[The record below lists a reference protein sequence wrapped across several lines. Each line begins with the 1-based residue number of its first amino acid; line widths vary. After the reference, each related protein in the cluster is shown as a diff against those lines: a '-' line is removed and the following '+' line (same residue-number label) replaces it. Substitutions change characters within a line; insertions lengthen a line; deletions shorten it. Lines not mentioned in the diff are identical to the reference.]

1 LGKWVFFLEPVCGKR
16 QNCAQF
22 GRSGAS
28 MPWGISFPSA
38 ARLYWHV
45 IFPGKGMKA
54 FFLRIYDIYR
64 FMLRFFR
71 EAFVPP
77 YEYKEVI
84 NQFFEVGINS
94 LAIISLTGFIT
105 GVVFT
110 KQSRSSLAEFGA
122 TSWLPSLMAIA
133 IIRALAPLVTALIIA
148 GKVGSNIGAEIGS
161 MRVTEQIEAM
171 EVSSTN
177 PFKFL
182 VVSRILATT
191 CMLPVLAAYMGF
203 VGMLGA
209 YLNVHR
215 NEQTGFTLFFQSAF
229 ARITFLDVYVL
240 VFKSAVYG
248 FTIGLTGC
256 FNGYYASQGTVGV
269 GRAANT
275 SVVVSMFLIF
285 VEEMIIVTLVN
296 NYLK

>member
-1 LGKWVFFLEPVCGKR
+1 
-16 QNCAQF
+16 
-22 GRSGAS
+22 
-28 MPWGISFPSA
+28 MPWGIAAPSGVS
-38 ARLYWHV
+38 RRWHT
-45 IFPGKGMKA
+45 ILPYTGMKA
-54 FFLRIYDIYR
+54 FFLLIYEIYR
-64 FMLRFFR
+64 FILRFFR

-77 YEYKEVI
+77 YEYKEVL
-84 NQFFEVGINS
+84 NQFFEVGIRS
-94 LAIISLTGFIT
+94 LSIISLTGFIT
-105 GVVFT
+105 GLVFT

-133 IIRALAPLVTALIIA
+133 IIRALAPLVTALIVA
-148 GKVGSNIGAEIGS
+148 GKVGSNIGAELGS
-161 MRVTEQIEAM
+161 MKVSEQIEAM

-191 CMLPVLAAYMGF
+191 CIVPVLAIYMGL
-203 VGMLGA
+203 VGLLGA
-209 YLNVHR
+209 YLNVYN
-215 NEQTGFTLFFQSAF
+215 NEQTSFTSFFQSAF
-229 ARITFLDVYVL
+229 VRINFIDIYVL
-240 VFKSAVYG
+240 VFKSAIYG
-248 FTIGLTGC
+248 FTIGLAGC
-256 FNGYYASQGTVGV
+256 FNGYYAEQGTVGV